1 MNITLWGVRG
11 SIPTTSPDTKEYGG
25 NTSCV
30 EVDADGW
37 LLVLDAGSGIQGLN
51 RSANV
56 KNSRIDILLTHLH
69 MDHIQG
75 LGFFGPLFN
84 PATEIH
90 IWGPAGSSQSLRAR
104 LGRYFS
110 PPLFPVYFR
119 NLTCKLILHEIENSR
134 FTIGPFTIQSNYV
147 IHPGPTVGFRV
158 EHQRGVF
165 TYIPDHEFALA
176 CNLNNVKDVG
186 WISGSELAA
195 DADLLVHDAQ
205 YTSEEYRQSGDGDT
219 PQWKDAIQF
228 ARLKQ
233 VKRLLLSHHDPMH
246 TDEQLR
252 SILKQLKE
260 KQDTTVTFDMA
271 VEGSTIEL

>member
-11 SIPTTSPDTKEYGG
+11 SIPTTSPNTKQYGG
-25 NTSCV
+25 NTSCI

-51 RSANV
+51 SSPNV
-56 KNSRIDILLTHLH
+56 KNRRIDILLTHLH

-84 PATEIH
+84 PAAEIH
-90 IWGPAGSSQSLRAR
+90 IWGPAGNSQSLRGR

-119 NLTCKLILHEIENSR
+119 NLTCKLILHEIGKTN
-134 FTIGPFTIQSNYV
+134 FNIGPFAIQSDYV
-147 IHPGPTVGFRV
+147 IHPGPTVGFRIQ
-158 EHQRGVF
+158 HHRGVF
-165 TYIPDHEFALA
+165 TYIPDHEFALG
-176 CNLNNVKDVG
+176 CNINEVKDLR
-186 WISGSELAA
+186 WLSARELAA

-205 YTSEEYRQSGDGDT
+205 YTSEEYETKQGWGHSSMDDT
-219 PQWKDAIQF
+219 IQF
-228 ARLKQ
+228 AK
-233 VKRLLLSHHDPMH
+233 VNGAKRLLLSHHDPAH
-246 TDEQLR
+246 SDEQLS
-252 SILKQLKE
+252 SIQNKLKE
-260 KQDTTVTFDMA
+260 KHRTSVAFDMA